1 MQNVIMDQV
10 STVVQRLA
18 DFDQSAINLRD
29 WQQHITVLWQQRE
42 RLTIEHEKNLH
53 REQLRDA
60 KLVSDKPG
68 LDQGY
73 SSHV

>member
-1 MQNVIMDQV
+1 MHNMSMDQV
-10 STVVQRLA
+10 STLIQHLA
-18 DFDQSAINLRD
+18 DIDQSAMYLRD

-53 REQLRDA
+53 REPLCYAR
-60 KLVSDKPG
+60 LVSDNPS
-68 LDQGY
+68 LDLGY